1 MTPSIDLRLQTM
13 MRSVQQSILPALDT
27 EDSLAQEQVKLLM
40 GHIAALQLQCGK
52 EQDVC
57 NLENQHLEALALNL
71 ISKAEGGSDT
81 QKAVSVMTQ
90 ALEDDNYVLLSLAT
104 ENALAAT
111 DASEAFK
118 SYSWDAVIT
127 YSTEAAQRA
136 KDWFKP
142 MGF

>member
-57 NLENQHLEALALNL
+57 DLENQHLKALALDL
-71 ISKAEGGSDT
+71 IAKAEGGADT
-81 QKAVSVMTQ
+81 QKAINVMTQ

-127 YSTEAAQRA
+127 YSTEAAKRA